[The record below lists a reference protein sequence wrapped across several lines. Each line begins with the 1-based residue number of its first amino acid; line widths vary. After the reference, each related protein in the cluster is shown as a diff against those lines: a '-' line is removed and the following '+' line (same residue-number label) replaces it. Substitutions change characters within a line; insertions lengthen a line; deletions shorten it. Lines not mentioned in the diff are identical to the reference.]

1 MKGQINRNMME
12 KSIKIEK
19 EESINNSSDE
29 DDDIF
34 LELWESTDFSHFNPL
49 EEDEKNE
56 KICLKKE
63 VKIEIEPIFAEENVD
78 SIKSNPNSQDK
89 NSSRQTAADATTQK
103 RTRSEILSNEEIN
116 DDVDDQEIKVPI
128 IYIFDGRYLTRYIQ
142 LQNFFI

>member
-1 MKGQINRNMME
+1 ME

-56 KICLKKE
+56 KICQKKE
-63 VKIEIEPIFAEENVD
+63 V
-78 SIKSNPNSQDK
+78 
-89 NSSRQTAADATTQK
+89 
-103 RTRSEILSNEEIN
+103 
-116 DDVDDQEIKVPI
+116 
-128 IYIFDGRYLTRYIQ
+128 
-142 LQNFFI
+142 